1 MKQFFNKHQSRLAK
15 ISSYGSLLSC
25 QSFPRPQAMQ
35 TLLTDFTTSKPWV
48 CRPFFVLTLIPRLAL
63 HTPACAVVIIIH
75 LNFPQHICIR
85 CCNLR
90 SIFVCGCFR
99 MAILSVPWP
108 RGFPASPSIMRSA
121 ELRSGWS
128 RVHHAVADG
137 SRSNFG
143 APQLLPTTNQPASA
157 QSWILISCH
166 VINKFHIWHV
176 TSRKFKRK
184 TTLIGWTKWRYVLC
198 TIYGHD
204 VQEIPDRLM
213 HRKTGF
219 PQ

>member
-1 MKQFFNKHQSRLAK
+1 MQAVLCFDIDPASDIAYTRVCRGHYYTFKLSTTYLH
-15 ISSYGSLLSC
+15 SLL
-25 QSFPRPQAMQ
+25 QFTIDFRLW
-35 TLLTDFTTSKPWV
+35 LLPYGDFIRAITT
-48 CRPFFVLTLIPRLAL
+48 
-63 HTPACAVVIIIH
+63 
-75 LNFPQHICIR
+75 
-85 CCNLR
+85 
-90 SIFVCGCFR
+90 
-99 MAILSVPWP
+99 

-143 APQLLPTTNQPASA
+143 APRLLPTTNQRASA